1 MNGLRQQS
9 KSSAI
14 NRREKF
20 SRDDEVYGS
29 DSTNSKG
36 KTMSSD
42 FQDFFSDADI
52 VFRYTRK
59 QAMRD
64 GVLVDCTNADFGD
77 LCRQLGIRV
86 NVAMTSNAW
95 GETIGHLGEPMPPGQ
110 SIEGRLW
117 DVLYAFRYAIAVKGD
132 TTDRVHFKVGVQ
144 DAPGKRKDVA
154 LWSLIGPGDEGE
166 PVITIMLEG
175 ED

>member
-1 MNGLRQQS
+1 MS
-9 KSSAI
+9 
-14 NRREKF
+14 
-20 SRDDEVYGS
+20 
-29 DSTNSKG
+29 NSEN
-36 KTMSSD
+36 
-42 FQDFFSDADI
+42 FWSDAEI
-52 VFRYTRK
+52 VFRYSRK

-86 NVAMTSNAW
+86 NVAMTSGAW
-95 GETIGHLGEPMPPGQ
+95 ASTIGGIDEPLPPGQ

-117 DVLYAFRYAIAVKGD
+117 DVLYAWRYAVSLRGAD
-132 TTDRVHFKVGVQ
+132 SDRVDFKVSVLK
-144 DAPGKRKDVA
+144 DDGKREIVN

-166 PVITIMLEG
+166 PVITIMLQG